1 MILTRGRLTHYNLV
15 YFSKVLVSSMVSL
28 SFPPMADV
36 ISPVCS
42 RFHRAVE
49 LIGSRW
55 TGAIIQTL
63 LQGKTRYAA
72 LKAAIPD
79 ITDRMLSERL
89 RSLEAEDIVTRW
101 VIADTPVR
109 VEYELTD
116 KGRSLEAALRAI
128 GTWAEHWIPLEPD
141 PAPDRTEGS
150 ELHPAKHR
158 RSRVADGA

>member
-1 MILTRGRLTHYNLV
+1 
-15 YFSKVLVSSMVSL
+15 
-28 SFPPMADV
+28 MAEIV
-36 ISPVCS
+36 PQVCS

-55 TGAIIQTL
+55 TGAIIHTL

-89 RSLEAEDIVTRW
+89 RSLEAEDLVTRW

-116 KGRSLEAALRAI
+116 KGRSLENALREI
-128 GTWAEHWIPLEPD
+128 STWANRWM
-141 PAPDRTEGS
+141 PADDEGDEDLGDHS
-150 ELHPAKHR
+150 ELRAETHR
-158 RSRVADGA
+158 